1 MEQISLG
8 HRYKECKPQRI
19 SSCPAKL
26 LVGKDVLKELE
37 ERRSSPS
44 VVAKLMGID
53 VLPPT
58 FVAHRRHQQF
68 KDVFEVS
75 EELPET
81 STKEMP
87 YHCPKG
93 LPSLKRSAMKFKKL
107 MPSKSPYCDG
117 TFDNDVGL
125 DRLNPLEIDNPL
137 FEKYPRNVN
146 YSPNNQHQKDTAG
159 TFWKYPVGLANSS
172 LKDIKK
178 LSRGNYGD
186 FNNIVVLEPGLGNSH
201 DPENSF
207 SMPLLSHDSWNSR
220 RDRKKKLAESVVMSN
235 ERVSQHLLD
244 TVNVARI
251 KRERYSKGEEPSFD
265 QFNVVDMNSTGSFQM
280 YSGGDINSRQNNKSS
295 ASSLPWKYDEGDVR
309 SRTLAQMFALSDS
322 ERVKKNLNPH
332 AQIQHNKPDQG
343 KGQNKE
349 GCYIVLPKHGTPLS
363 LHTSLDR
370 SSSSEGSPNSE
381 IFPNPSVS
389 YNNGKVSFDSFL
401 SKRRLKQIA
410 SGRQNNLRNASA
422 VKSLAL
428 EQRRPAS
435 PSLDDSSCH
444 SWRLSDNVSTSD
456 CTNERVLFATDEG
469 LIHEPAETVPSTF
482 QLQLPREQKVSA
494 TPLQCHGYESASI
507 SNHDDLAKSR
517 KGLEEF
523 EQPSPV
529 SILQPPTDE
538 DSCCSGFFKN
548 DLQDMPNVETR
559 IDHRRF
565 RDEPEVSSMSS
576 DDGNDSSYKSME
588 AFLVEEDRDFSYLLD
603 ILISSGMIVSTDWQ
617 LLCKS
622 WHSSSFPVA
631 PQVFERLE
639 SKYTKITSWP
649 KPERR
654 LMFDLANSVLSDVL
668 APCTSIHPWLMTST
682 RQCMPIWGP
691 EGPVEKVWQMMVRQ
705 QEELAIGHPDDKVL
719 DPNWLELGD
728 DIYTLGNQI
737 ATMLHA
743 DLLEEVILEFLSL
756 SGSVA
761 ACM

>member
-8 HRYKECKPQRI
+8 HRYKECRPQRT

-58 FVAHRRHQQF
+58 YIAHKRHQQF

-81 STKEMP
+81 FTKEMS

-93 LPSLKRSAMKFKKL
+93 LPSLKRSAMKLKKL
-107 MPSKSPYCDG
+107 MPSKSPYCNG
-117 TFDNDVGL
+117 TFDNDVEYSNGL

-137 FEKYPRNVN
+137 FEKCPRDVN
-146 YSPNNQHQKDTAG
+146 YSPNNQHEKDITG
-159 TFWKYPVGLANSS
+159 TFRKYPVGLANSS
-172 LKDIKK
+172 LKDIKD
-178 LSRGNYGD
+178 LPRGNYGD
-186 FNNIVVLEPGLGNSH
+186 FNNIVVLEPGLGNRH

-207 SMPLLSHDSWNSR
+207 SMSLLSHDNCNSR
-220 RDRKKKLAESVVMSN
+220 RNRKKLAESVVVSN
-235 ERVSQHLLD
+235 EKVSQHLLN
-244 TVNVARI
+244 TVNVAR
-251 KRERYSKGEEPSFD
+251 KKGERYLTSDAINSLSKGEEPSFD
-265 QFNVVDMNSTGSFQM
+265 QFNIIDMNSTGSFQM

-295 ASSLPWKYDEGDVR
+295 SSSLPGKSFRKYDEGDVG

-332 AQIQHNKPDQG
+332 AQIQHNKVDQG
-343 KGQNKE
+343 KGHNKE
-349 GCYIVLPKHGTPLS
+349 GCFIVLPKHGSPLS

-370 SSSSEGSPNSE
+370 SSSCEGSPNSE
-381 IFPNPSVS
+381 IFPDPSVS
-389 YNNGKVSFDSFL
+389 YNNGKVTFDSFL
-401 SKRRLKQIA
+401 AKRRLKQIA
-410 SGRQNNLRNASA
+410 SGRQNNSRNASV

-435 PSLDDSSCH
+435 PSLDDFRCH
-444 SWRLSDNVSTSD
+444 SWHPSDNVSTSD
-456 CTNERVLFATDEG
+456 CINERVLFATDEG
-469 LIHEPAETVPSTF
+469 LIHEPAETVPSAF
-482 QLQLPREQKVSA
+482 QLQLSRKQKVSA
-494 TPLQCHGYESASI
+494 TPLQFYDCESISI

-548 DLQDMPNVETR
+548 DLQEMPSVETQM
-559 IDHRRF
+559 DHRRF
-565 RDEPEVSSMSS
+565 RDEPEVSSMSC
-576 DDGNDSSYKSME
+576 DDGNDSSYKSLE
-588 AFLVEEDRDFSYLLD
+588 AFQVEEDRDFSYLLD

-622 WHSSSFPVA
+622 WHSSSFPVG

-639 SKYTKITSWP
+639 SKYATITSWP

-654 LMFDLANSVLSDVL
+654 LMFDLANS
-668 APCTSIHPWLMTST
+668 
-682 RQCMPIWGP
+682 
-691 EGPVEKVWQMMVRQ
+691 
-705 QEELAIGHPDDKVL
+705 DDKVL
-719 DPNWLELGD
+719 DPNWMELGD
-728 DIYTLGNQI
+728 DIYMVGNQI
-737 ATMLHA
+737 AIMLHA